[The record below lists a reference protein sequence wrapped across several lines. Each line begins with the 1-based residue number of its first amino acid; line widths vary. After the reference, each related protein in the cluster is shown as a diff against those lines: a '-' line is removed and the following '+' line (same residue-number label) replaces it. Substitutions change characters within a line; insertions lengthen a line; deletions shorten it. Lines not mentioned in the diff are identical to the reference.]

1 MIYTYALLDLNTP
14 MKLELNYVNICLLY
28 KPYYIGK
35 GTDGRILRHKY
46 IYNTHHKKDAKTK
59 QLLQNHSFDDISTI
73 LSIYNSHEEAY
84 ASEKLIIEQIGL
96 DNLYNIEPGGRGGF
110 GHRKNKNY
118 DEIYGED
125 AENVKN
131 KISQSNTGKKHSDE
145 RKQSKSE
152 EVKKY
157 FAIPENKK
165 KHSEYLTGR
174 NMPDSHKESASKRF
188 KGIPKSE
195 EHKIKISLSL
205 MGRKPSEE
213 TKFLA
218 AYNRSKHKYILNINN
233 KKYLVIR
240 STGTKILNDLGFMG
254 KFYTLVNKKY
264 LKVNNIRVVIRKV
277 ERVRF

>member
-46 IYNTHHKKDAKTK
+46 IYNTHRKNKTVATK
-59 QLLQNHSFDDISTI
+59 SLIWWYF
-73 LSIYNSHEEAY
+73 IYNSHEEAY

-110 GHRKNKNY
+110 DHRKNKNY
-118 DEIYGED
+118 GED
-125 AENVKN
+125 AENIKN

-157 FAIPENKK
+157 FTIPENKK

-218 AYNRSKHKYILNINN
+218 AYNRSKHKY
-233 KKYLVIR
+233 
-240 STGTKILNDLGFMG
+240 
-254 KFYTLVNKKY
+254 
-264 LKVNNIRVVIRKV
+264 
-277 ERVRF
+277 